1 MRHGLVAA
9 ALAVA
14 LAVSTTGVPA
24 SASADGGGA
33 KKLIDLTVA
42 IINLVK
48 SRGSSPEAIRELLV
62 AAIDAVTTAKND
74 VIDHI
79 DEQQAALAK
88 GRARGASIEFMDFDA
103 IAADP
108 ELLMEWTFK
117 VAQYGHDAKAQLPVV
132 NKRAA
137 DQLGAAIVILYNT
150 AMTGAD
156 RAGLRRSY
164 NLIVA
169 EFIGAMQTI
178 STDLAPVCTSWVMP
192 DPWPVENTIVKCT
205 AANGEEA
212 TSTQSYDWVR
222 NEWLVPEV
230 DVEAL
235 KKQAAVNSSWATAV
249 RILPDLRAL
258 PPQ

>member
-117 VAQYGHDAKAQLPVV
+117 VAQYGHDA
-132 NKRAA
+132 N
-137 DQLGAAIVILYNT
+137 AAIVILYNT